1 LGGEKLK
8 TIRARSF
15 LTRTRFA
22 VLVTAL
28 FVCAGLLGITFPLAA
43 QAADPIA
50 GAETVAPQ
58 AAEAPPLTL
67 VPFDESAILFDDPLP
82 SGQVGGGSAT
92 FVVVRMVLVLGL
104 AALAIYGVVF
114 FMKRLAKPQESR
126 DPHLKLLARV
136 PLSSDSFAA
145 VVSVGPKAWLVGG
158 GSGGLNLISEI
169 DDTETLETLLLDD
182 ARRNAETEMKGF
194 LDFNSLLQRFRG
206 NPARK
211 ASMPP
216 RAASM
221 RTAAEGGFFPEK
233 KLSARKPAP
242 KAGKAAGAL
251 I

>member
-1 LGGEKLK
+1 MR
-8 TIRARSF
+8 THYR
-15 LTRTRFA
+15 RTRFA

-28 FVCAGLLGITFPLAA
+28 FVCAGLLGVTFPLAA

-50 GAETVAPQ
+50 GAEIVAPQ
-58 AAEAPPLTL
+58 AAEAPAL

-82 SGQVGGGSAT
+82 SGQAGGGSAT

-114 FMKRLAKPQESR
+114 FMKRLARPQESR

-211 ASMPP
+211 SSMPP

-233 KLSARKPAP
+233 NSLRESLRQKQERLR
-242 KAGKAAGAL
+242 GL
-251 I
+251 